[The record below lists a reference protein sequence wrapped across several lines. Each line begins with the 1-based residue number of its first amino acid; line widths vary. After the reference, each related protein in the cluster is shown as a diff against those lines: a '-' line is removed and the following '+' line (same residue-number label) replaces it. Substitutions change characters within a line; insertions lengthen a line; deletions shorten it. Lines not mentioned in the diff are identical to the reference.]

1 MVIGKSQGRGQ
12 VRGQGRGLCHVEDC
26 VRPTLADEGDDTG
39 MLSSSPPVAGE
50 SHPSQ
55 EQSNDSPSLGV
66 APTASCKRIYN
77 LFVISLLHTLCKL
90 LCQIQLTM
98 FLYFN

>member
-26 VRPTLADEGDDTG
+26 VRPTLVDEGDDTG
-39 MLSSSPPVAGE
+39 MLSSSSPVAGE

-55 EQSNDSPSLGV
+55 EWSNDSPSFGV
-66 APTASCKRIYN
+66 THLLVVREYTVFFLLVCCIHFVNYFARYN
-77 LFVISLLHTLCKL
+77 
-90 LCQIQLTM
+90 
-98 FLYFN
+98 